1 MNSPFAHLNTAAI
14 RAERR
19 SNLRRTV
26 TDAATLLAVIVAA
39 VVLAS
44 AALNTARVLPDII
57 AESATRAA
65 W

>member
-1 MNSPFAHLNTAAI
+1 MNSPFTHLNTGRI
-14 RAERR
+14 RAERWA
-19 SNLRRTV
+19 SLRRTA

-44 AALNTARVLPDII
+44 AALNTARILPDIM
-57 AESATRAA
+57 AESAARAA